1 MATCCVGI
9 TGGTASGK
17 SHFTQALHEELRDLR
32 VAVLHQDHY
41 FRDWEALGPE
51 EAERQRTANSP
62 PAVLWEPLVA
72 HVRTLRGGGSVTY
85 PVEGTGARRRGMGP
99 SIVGAVDVVLLE
111 GHMIF
116 WDERL
121 LAMLDLRVFM
131 DVDADERMLRR
142 VIRDTTERGMRTVEG
157 VAAWYRRDV
166 EPNHYRYTEP
176 ARRQA
181 HLIVPYGFDNRV
193 AIRVVA
199 SGIRGM
205 QAAPIDTAPS
215 APPAAN

>member
-1 MATCCVGI
+1 MNDTEERRTLCVGI

-17 SHFTQALHEELRDLR
+17 SRFALALRDELVDLR

-41 FRDWEALGPE
+41 IRDWEALGAE

-62 PAVLWEPLVA
+62 PAVLWEPLID
-72 HVRTLRGGGSVTY
+72 HVQGLKAGGSITY
-85 PVEGTGARRRGMGP
+85 PVLGTRSSRRRIAPTTVGP
-99 SIVGAVDVVLLE
+99 VDVLLVE

-121 LAMLDLRVFM
+121 RDMMDLRLFM
-131 DVDADERMLRR
+131 EVDADERMLRR
-142 VIRDTTERGMRTVEG
+142 VLRDTTERGMSSVEA

-166 EPNHYRYTEP
+166 SPNYHRYTEP

-181 HLIVPYGFDNRV
+181 HLVVPYGFDN
-193 AIRVVA
+193 VVA
-199 SGIRGM
+199 ADVVAAGIRSLK
-205 QAAPIDTAPS
+205 S
-215 APPAAN
+215 ATRAS